1 MGKHQKT
8 KLNDAMDKKA
18 SADQSWQRTYDSL
31 GEKVDIDRIYLG
43 MNMCDMA
50 DTNLMKE
57 EHLDGQRKIL
67 RIHIDEDSAE
77 NVLLEVERI
86 AKLRFTQELLKLK
99 EPYVTTTIHTKNK
112 YRRESATNS

>member
-1 MGKHQKT
+1 MKK
-8 KLNDAMDKKA
+8 KLNVKLSDAMDKKV

-50 DTNLMKE
+50 DTILMKE
-57 EHLDGQRKIL
+57 ERLDGQRKIQ

-77 NVLLEVERI
+77 NASLERERI
-86 AKLRFTQELLKLK
+86 TKLRFIEELLKQK
-99 EPYVTTTIHTKNK
+99 EPYVTAIHTKNK
-112 YRRESATNS
+112 YRRESSSNS